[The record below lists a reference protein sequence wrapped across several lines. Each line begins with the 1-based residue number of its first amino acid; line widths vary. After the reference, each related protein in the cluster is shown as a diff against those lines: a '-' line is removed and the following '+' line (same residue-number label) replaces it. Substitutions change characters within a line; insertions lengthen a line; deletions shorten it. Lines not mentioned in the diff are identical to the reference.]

1 MDGSLHKAMLLV
13 IDLLVIYY
21 FSPVVVCVCVCMLSI
36 CMSVCVCVYKCVCM
50 CGCMHSC
57 WCVVSVHVCM
67 HMSACVC
74 ACVQHNRLYL
84 SNSVVFSQ
92 GDIGLNAAKMV
103 MQLVKDN
110 RKIVDRITHK
120 HIDDFVD
127 LLRQNKVIQAV
138 VLIVAQWLNGQNICL
153 STKRTCV

>member
-1 MDGSLHKAMLLV
+1 M
-13 IDLLVIYY
+13 
-21 FSPVVVCVCVCMLSI
+21 
-36 CMSVCVCVYKCVCM
+36 
-50 CGCMHSC
+50 
-57 WCVVSVHVCM
+57 
-67 HMSACVC
+67 
-74 ACVQHNRLYL
+74 
-84 SNSVVFSQ
+84 FSQ

-138 VLIVAQWLNGQNICL
+138 VLTAAQWLNGQTIGL
-153 STKRTCV
+153 STKNIGQVHVLYLATPVHSVL

>member
-1 MDGSLHKAMLLV
+1 M
-13 IDLLVIYY
+13 
-21 FSPVVVCVCVCMLSI
+21 
-36 CMSVCVCVYKCVCM
+36 
-50 CGCMHSC
+50 
-57 WCVVSVHVCM
+57 
-67 HMSACVC
+67 
-74 ACVQHNRLYL
+74 
-84 SNSVVFSQ
+84 FSQ

-138 VLIVAQWLNGQNICL
+138 VLTAAQWLNGQNIGL
-153 STKRTCV
+153 STKRTFCVEYWASSCTLPYSRSPSFINEYLVIDSGGYLGLDSFRTLIAAWLDDSQRSRDGFD